1 MAEQRVAERT
11 VPPLVGRLPP
21 QCRKDVD
28 ELRRVVYATVARQAP
43 DAAVSPADFRE
54 VLLTGATGFVGRF
67 FLRELLAQNNRLKVC
82 CLVRADSPVLGFE
95 RVRTALEHAEIWED
109 RFSSRLRVV
118 PGDISETRFG
128 LGESVFEKLCRHID
142 AVYHLS
148 ANVDVVSSYAD
159 LREVNVL
166 GLRPVLELCLRI
178 RYKHLFYVSTMGVS
192 PEYSYNF
199 AREYSRSR
207 IDDQMQPDLG
217 AMKKAFPLGAIGYP
231 WSKLVAEQGVLFAK
245 AAGVPVGIFRLPLT
259 GLPSTGYAQANDVP
273 TRLFSAAAQL
283 ERAPK
288 GFTIQKSGEP
298 ADTVCEIC
306 AAISLNPNRR
316 FTVYPLLQSEAAH
329 EDVEAADFG
338 FYWQVVPYES
348 FRRLC
353 KAAETPLRCTDS
365 GS

>member
-1 MAEQRVAERT
+1 M
-11 VPPLVGRLPP
+11 
-21 QCRKDVD
+21 
-28 ELRRVVYATVARQAP
+28 
-43 DAAVSPADFRE
+43 
-54 VLLTGATGFVGRF
+54 
-67 FLRELLAQNNRLKVC
+67 
-82 CLVRADSPVLGFE
+82 
-95 RVRTALEHAEIWED
+95 
-109 RFSSRLRVV
+109 
-118 PGDISETRFG
+118 
-128 LGESVFEKLCRHID
+128 
-142 AVYHLS
+142 
-148 ANVDVVSSYAD
+148 SSYAD

-178 RYKHLFYVSTMGVS
+178 RYKHLFYVSTMGVF

-316 FTVYPLLQSEAAH
+316 FTVYHWLQSEAAPRGCRGG
-329 EDVEAADFG
+329 G
-338 FYWQVVPYES
+338 FRVLLAGS
-348 FRRLC
+348 
-353 KAAETPLRCTDS
+353 PLRVLPEIVQSRRRHLSAARTVGVD
-365 GS
+365 